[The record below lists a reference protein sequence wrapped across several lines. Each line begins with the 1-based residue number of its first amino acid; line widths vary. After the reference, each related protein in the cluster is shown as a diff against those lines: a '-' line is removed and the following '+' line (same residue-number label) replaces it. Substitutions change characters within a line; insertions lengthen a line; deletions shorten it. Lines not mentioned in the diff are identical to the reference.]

1 MQLSQAEV
9 SWSPPEGE
17 GHANLVG
24 YQIKL
29 RSNISMED
37 FQGAEVF
44 MINRQFQPPVEDFQ
58 GPQVFW
64 INTQFQTPMKDLQG
78 PQIFS
83 NNMQFLTPGQDLTG
97 KC

>member
-1 MQLSQAEV
+1 MNVKRLGLARDQLEKHSQFLQLFQAEV

-37 FQGAEVF
+37 FQG
-44 MINRQFQPPVEDFQ
+44 
-58 GPQVFW
+58 PQVF
-64 INTQFQTPMKDLQG
+64 
-78 PQIFS
+78 
-83 NNMQFLTPGQDLTG
+83 
-97 KC
+97 